1 MSCPICGRP
10 TLETYRPFCSKRCSE
25 VDLGRWITGAYAIPA
40 DDDDDRLGEDP
51 TDNEDQSRPH

>member
-10 TLETYRPFCSKRCSE
+10 TLETCRPFCSKRCSE

-40 DDDDDRLGEDP
+40 DDDDDRPSEDL
-51 TDNEDQSRPH
+51 TGNEDHSRPH